1 MSKDGFNQAVKDYN
15 DEVELKTKMKRGSR
29 TKLKM
34 LAGAMGK
41 TMGEYIEY
49 LAEGIAEEE
58 LAPVT
63 MRREFEREGIEYT
76 PK

>member
-1 MSKDGFNQAVKDYN
+1 MSKDGFNQAVKGYN

-49 LAEGIAEEE
+49 LAEQVAEEE

-63 MRREFEREGIEYT
+63 IRRVFEREGIEYI